1 MIKKIFKDKEK
12 VKSILKLVEERE
24 KFIKSAAKF
33 PTILAENY
41 YEITKELS
49 IAVLLSDGLKAIGEN
64 SHKEI
69 LDSLINYKFSSQEIM
84 ILQDLRKRRNKSMYE
99 GKQIEYVYLENKEE
113 ILKEIIMKLKI
124 IINKKLC
131 IK

>member
-1 MIKKIFKDKEK
+1 
-12 VKSILKLVEERE
+12 
-24 KFIKSAAKF
+24 
-33 PTILAENY
+33 
-41 YEITKELS
+41 
-49 IAVLLSDGLKAIGEN
+49 LSDGLKAIGEN